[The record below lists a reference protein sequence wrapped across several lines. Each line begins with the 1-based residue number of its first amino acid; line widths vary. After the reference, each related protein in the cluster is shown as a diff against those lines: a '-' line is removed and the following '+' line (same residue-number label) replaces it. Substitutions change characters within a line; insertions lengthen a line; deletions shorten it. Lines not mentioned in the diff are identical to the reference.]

1 MKNKW
6 LHFFKFVMAS
16 SFMSA
21 GIVASAQTLKT
32 SPIFASGMVLQR
44 DVVVP
49 IWGTTDANAEVTVSW
64 NGVEAKSTADETG
77 AWKVNF
83 PATNYGGPYTMTI
96 QTANASLEYTDVYFG
111 EVFYC
116 SGQSNMELEV
126 QSCNDFSSVKA
137 AANDETIRQMKVA
150 KGTSYELSND
160 LPTVTW
166 RPATS
171 LYVGG
176 FSAAAYFCVL
186 ELKKLDEYKDIPFG
200 ILNNSYGGA
209 RVEAWMSK
217 EMLGYDA
224 YDITLAQGE
233 KERQPTLIYNKMV
246 NPIIGIP
253 FKAMLWYQAE
263 SNCDGVNDAKVY
275 SEQFNNMITSYRKLW
290 NNEFPVV
297 WVQLPNYKDENRDAT
312 KDNVESSSIA
322 TDAWIVMREEQTKS
336 LSVLPKSAQIVT
348 IDAGLAGNIHPTDKQ
363 TIGKRL
369 SIAVRKLVY
378 NDSKV
383 DFTPQFNGFVKNEDG
398 SVTID
403 FKNIG
408 EGLCLYVN
416 EKTSDYKLNGK
427 LVDGNKV
434 TWFQV
439 TDVNGKSSIA
449 NATLADNK
457 VTIAKGDADI
467 ATVYYAWNRCP
478 NGMNLYAKVGDDYLP
493 MTPFS
498 FNVDVQSFGIKS
510 FTASKTDEVIE
521 GGTFVTFSWNAG
533 GNVTAYFDGVQVDPN
548 TSAKVMMSQTK
559 DYVLKIVDNDN
570 ADNVD
575 TQTIHFT
582 VVPAKPTIKLS
593 SKSGLLATIGD
604 EVEILSN
611 AAAPGGFAVQ
621 KVEFYLNDELY
632 QTSDVAPF
640 SCSWVAPSAL
650 GDYKFYGIV
659 YNNNSDQEY
668 NSKQSDILTITVTD
682 MEKTRFEAEKATLKD
697 NTGST
702 IKSDANCS
710 NSKYYDLHEFSYLMF
725 TGVIAPEDGDYQV
738 CVACRAPYGYK
749 EATFYVNSISNAKT
763 ITMEESQD
771 WEIQK
776 MVFSLKKGEN
786 KITIKSAWGWQ
797 QYDYIDIL
805 GVTNAATAIDDV
817 QNAQSMSAYCDTQKT
832 IVVQYQ
838 TELESVSFALFDGNG
853 KKVFQSAKV
862 DATGIYTIDKQFE
875 PGMYVVKMT
884 VGKEVFSQQVLVK

>member
-1 MKNKW
+1 MNKKW
-6 LHFFKFVMAS
+6 LSLVKCIMVSVMTS
-16 SFMSA
+16 I
-21 GIVASAQTLKT
+21 GVAVSAQTLKT
-32 SPIFASGMVLQR
+32 CPIFASGMVLQR

-49 IWGTTDANAEVTVSW
+49 IWGTADANAEVTVSW
-64 NGVEAKSTADETG
+64 NGIEAKSVADENG
-77 AWKVNF
+77 AWKVMF
-83 PATNYGGPYTMTI
+83 PSTNYGGPYTMTI
-96 QTANASLEYTDVYFG
+96 KTASATLEYTDVYFG
-111 EVFYC
+111 EVLYC

-126 QSCNDFSSVKA
+126 QNCNDFSAVKK

-150 KGTSYELSND
+150 KGTSYELSD
-160 LPTVTW
+160 ELPTVTW
-166 RPATS
+166 KPATS
-171 LYVGG
+171 LSVGS

-246 NPIIGIP
+246 NPLIGIP

-263 SNCDGVNDAKVY
+263 SNCDTENDAKVY

-290 NNEFPVV
+290 NSEFPVV

-312 KDNVESSSIA
+312 KDNVESNSIA
-322 TDAWIVMREEQTKS
+322 SDAWITMRNEQTKS
-336 LSVLPKSAQIVT
+336 LSVLPNSAQIIT

-363 TIGKRL
+363 TIGRRL
-369 SIAVRKLVY
+369 SLAVRKLVY
-378 NDSKV
+378 NEASV
-383 DFTPQFNGFVKNEDG
+383 DFAPQFNGFVKNSDG
-398 SVTID
+398 SITID
-403 FKNIG
+403 FKNVG
-408 EGLCLYVN
+408 DGLCLYVN

-427 LVDGNKV
+427 LVEGNKV
-434 TWFQV
+434 TWFQI

-467 ATVYYAWNRCP
+467 AKVYYAWNRCP
-478 NGMNLYAKVGDDYLP
+478 NGMNLYSKVGSDYLP

-498 FNVDVQSFGIKS
+498 FSVDVQPMAIKS
-510 FTASKTDEVIE
+510 FTATKSAGTIE
-521 GGTFVTFSWNAG
+521 GGTFVIFSWETS
-533 GNVTAYFDGVQVDPN
+533 GNVTAYFNDVQVDPN

-570 ADNVD
+570 PE
-575 TQTIHFT
+575 TIITESIHFD
-582 VVPAKPTIKLS
+582 VVPAKPTIKLA
-593 SKSGLLATIGD
+593 SKSGVLVTTGD

-611 AAAPGGFAVQ
+611 AAAPGGFSVK

-632 QTSDVAPF
+632 QTSEEAPF
-640 SCSWVAPSAL
+640 SCSWVAPTTL

-659 YNNNSDQEY
+659 YNDNEDVEF
-668 NSKQSDILTITVTD
+668 NSKQSDVLTITVTD
-682 MEKTRFEAEKATLKD
+682 MEKTRFEAEYATLKD
-697 NTGST
+697 ISGST
-702 IKSDANCS
+702 VKTDAACS
-710 NSKYYDLHEFSYLMF
+710 NSKYLDLHEFSYIMF
-725 TGVIAPEDGDYQV
+725 TDIIAPEDGDYQV

-749 EATFYVNSISNAKT
+749 EATLYINSISNAKT

-771 WEIQK
+771 WEVKK

-797 QYDYIDIL
+797 QFDYLDIL
-805 GVTNAATAIDDV
+805 GVSNASTAIDDI
-817 QNAQSMSAYCDTQKT
+817 QISQSMSVYCDTQNA

-838 TELESVSFALFDGNG
+838 TELERVSFEVFDSNG
-853 KKVFQSAKV
+853 KRVFKSGSV
-862 DATGIYTIDKQFE
+862 DAIGTYTIDKQLKS
-875 PGMYVVKMT
+875 GVYVVKMIA
-884 VGKEVFSQQVLVK
+884 GKEEFTQQVVVK